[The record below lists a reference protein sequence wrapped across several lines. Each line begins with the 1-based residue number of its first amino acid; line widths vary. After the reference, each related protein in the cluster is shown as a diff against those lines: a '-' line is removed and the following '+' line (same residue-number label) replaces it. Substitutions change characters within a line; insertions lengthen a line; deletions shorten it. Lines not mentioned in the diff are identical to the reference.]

1 MPIPKKPIRVPVK
14 WEDGQWKAVLGNIEE
29 IKPGALAELY
39 IDRALFVD
47 QARAGSGASA
57 DFRPEEGRHRAD
69 DGISRNIDP
78 HNIND
83 LETAHIATGRVR
95 GRRSTSESPD
105 APEPP

>member
-1 MPIPKKPIRVPVK
+1 MLDIESSTAIVPL
-14 WEDGQWKAVLGNIEE
+14 E
-29 IKPGALAELY
+29 
-39 IDRALFVD
+39 
-47 QARAGSGASA
+47 GSGASA

-95 GRRSTSESPD
+95 GRR
-105 APEPP
+105 